1 MSFGKIGKDGGSII
15 GTESN
20 EEVSFR
26 FRKVSY
32 RKITGALLLLETPA
46 TGQERIANT
55 EQAFNILVDNPK
67 VLDEGTFAEVQKIL
81 QAAIT
86 FNQVDTDDEKKSE

>member
-1 MSFGKIGKDGGSII
+1 MTIGKDGGSII

-32 RKITGALLLLETPA
+32 RKLTSALLLLETPA
-46 TGQERIANT
+46 TGQERIKNT
-55 EQAFNILVDNPK
+55 EDAFNVLVDNPK
-67 VLDEGTFAEVQKIL
+67 VLDEGTFADVQKIL
-81 QAAIT
+81 QAAIQ
-86 FNQVDTDDEKKSE
+86 FNQVGDDEEKKSE